1 MNVNLTKTRTAAVG
15 LLAALAAV
23 SATTACSVA
32 DEQPVRHLSAANG
45 TAPSGPV
52 PSGPVPSGQVTSG
65 PAAPAKPSP
74 TVSPGSPAAPK
85 PTQAPAPKPTTLS
98 PEAALAGVT
107 YLAECLEDS
116 LVQRPRTF
124 TLTCADANQ
133 SLEGLT
139 WSRWGAEQ
147 ATATGRAVINTCTPS
162 CAEGKDVTYPVRVVA
177 SRLVKGEASATYRK
191 LTVTATGDRPAGVP
205 KVDTFDLPGNTPG
218 QGPEVMAP

>member
-1 MNVNLTKTRTAAVG
+1 MNARLTKTRTAAVS

-32 DEQPVRHLSAANG
+32 DEQPVRHVSAANAA
-45 TAPSGPV
+45 AP
-52 PSGPVPSGQVTSG
+52 SG
-65 PAAPAKPSP
+65 PAAPAKPSA
-74 TVSPGSPAAPK
+74 TVSPSSPAAPASM
-85 PTQAPAPKPTTLS
+85 QAPAPKPTQPLS

-139 WSRWGAEQ
+139 WSHWDAEQ

-162 CAEGKDVTYPVRVVA
+162 CAGGKDVTYPVRVVA
-177 SRLVKGEASATYRK
+177 SQLVKGEASATYRK
-191 LTVTATGDRPAGVP
+191 LTVTATGARPAGVP
-205 KVDTFDLPGNTPG
+205 KVDTFDLPGHTPG
-218 QGPEVMAP
+218 QGPQVMAP